1 MCGIVGIYGQD
12 YVAQDIYDAL
22 ITLQHRG
29 QDAAGIVTF
38 DGKFHVRKDFGLVKE
53 VFHTRHMQKLTGYAG
68 VGFTRYATIGTGAI
82 DEVQPFIGP
91 APYGVV
97 ITHNGNLFNSHELKK
112 EIFEKDHRLVN
123 SDSDGEVLL
132 NIFTK
137 ALTNQNP
144 KNGIKPEHIWKAV
157 ESVYKRAHG
166 AYSVISYIAK
176 QGMVAFRDPYGIR
189 PMLFG
194 KRQNGLTTEYIF
206 ASESVTLDIL
216 GFEFIDDIK
225 PGEAVFIEES
235 TRKLYRKKIANKPHI
250 PCIFE
255 YVYFARPDSIM
266 DKISVYK
273 ARLRMGRKL
282 AQKIKAAKLDID
294 VVVPVP
300 DSSRTAALEVAEVL
314 GVKYREGLVK
324 NRYIGRTFIMA
335 GQAVRKKS
343 IRYKLNTMPL
353 EIKGQNVLLVDDSIV
368 RGNTS
373 RQIVQMVKDS
383 GAKKIYFASYYPPV
397 ISPCLYGID
406 IPTREELIAA
416 NNTVEEIRKFLGAD
430 RLFYGAVKDVFDS
443 CVEGNQ
449 KLKDMCMACIDR
461 KYRTGDIDEKV
472 LKTAAEGRLAEK
484 ACCGADEATEEIF
497 EEPGQLNL
505 L

>member
-1 MCGIVGIYGQD
+1 M
-12 YVAQDIYDAL
+12 
-22 ITLQHRG
+22 
-29 QDAAGIVTF
+29 
-38 DGKFHVRKDFGLVKE
+38 
-53 VFHTRHMQKLTGYAG
+53 
-68 VGFTRYATIGTGAI
+68 
-82 DEVQPFIGP
+82 
-91 APYGVV
+91 
-97 ITHNGNLFNSHELKK
+97 
-112 EIFEKDHRLVN
+112 
-123 SDSDGEVLL
+123 L

-294 VVVPVP
+294 VVVPVRILP
-300 DSSRTAALEVAEVL
+300 EQRLSKLRKFWELNIARDWLKIDISA
-314 GVKYREGLVK
+314 G
-324 NRYIGRTFIMA
+324 TFIMA
-335 GQAVRKKS
+335 GQAVQKS

-368 RGNTS
+368 RRILQGKS
-373 RQIVQMVKDS
+373 CRWL
-383 GAKKIYFASYYPPV
+383 KIPARKSLFCV
-397 ISPCLYGID
+397 ILSACYHP
-406 IPTREELIAA
+406 
-416 NNTVEEIRKFLGAD
+416 
-430 RLFYGAVKDVFDS
+430 LFV
-443 CVEGNQ
+443 
-449 KLKDMCMACIDR
+449 R
-461 KYRTGDIDEKV
+461 H
-472 LKTAAEGRLAEK
+472 
-484 ACCGADEATEEIF
+484 
-497 EEPGQLNL
+497 
-505 L
+505 